1 MTSRVNELAAILA
14 LSAGLLGT
22 PGAHAQGITVP
33 APPPPVVLATPPHF
47 AVVRGS
53 RVMHAP
59 AVDFNLF
66 AFEGRYYS
74 FHNGAWFH
82 ASSHRGPW
90 AITAV
95 DRLPSAVRAVP
106 VAYYKIPPGH
116 AKRMMEKAERPE
128 RQGGGPG
135 RDKGPKGK

>member
-1 MTSRVNELAAILA
+1 MTSRVGELATILA
-14 LSAGLLGT
+14 LSAGLLGM
-22 PGAHAQGITVP
+22 PGAHAQGITLP
-33 APPPPVVLATPPHF
+33 APPPPAVLATPPHF

-59 AVDFNLF
+59 TVDFNLF
-66 AFEGRYYS
+66 TFEGRYYS

-82 ASSHRGPW
+82 AMSHRGPW

-95 DRLPSAVRAVP
+95 DWLPNAVRAVP

-128 RQGGGPG
+128 RQGRGPG
-135 RDKGPKGK
+135 WDKGPKGK